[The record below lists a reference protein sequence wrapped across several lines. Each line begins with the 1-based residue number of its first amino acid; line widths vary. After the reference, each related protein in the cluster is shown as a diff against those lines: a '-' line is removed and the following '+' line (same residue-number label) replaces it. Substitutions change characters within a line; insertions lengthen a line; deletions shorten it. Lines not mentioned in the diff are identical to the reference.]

1 MRHDRPVTPDRPREP
16 GDGVTAV
23 AEDYLKTIWSAQEW
37 DDAPVT
43 TSALAARLGLAASTV
58 SEQVKRLVDAGLVV
72 PAPYRPVELTDAGRA
87 RALRVVRRHRLL
99 ETYLVEHL
107 GYGWDQVH
115 EEAEVLEHV
124 VSDLFLERIDGL
136 LGRPVRDPHG
146 DPIPSPEGAYERPEA
161 VPLTDCAAGELVRVV
176 RISACPRVV
185 VSTRSDRPASRPSG
199 DPAVP
204 DSSSTIPVTT
214 SGVAVST
221 ARTSTISQPTRDGR
235 RAVASG
241 RHRLR
246 QPRVTQP

>member
-1 MRHDRPVTPDRPREP
+1 MTPDRPRDA

-43 TSALAARLGLAASTV
+43 TTALAARLGLAASTV

-124 VSDLFLERIDGL
+124 VSELFLERIDDL
-136 LGRPVRDPHG
+136 LGRPWRDPHG
-146 DPIPSPEGAYERPEA
+146 DPIPTADGDYERPEA
-161 VPLTDCAAGELVRVV
+161 VLLGDCPQGDRVCVARISDTDPEVLRWLADNGVVLDAELLVLHRLPDGAVEVGPSGGDALLLPAPAAAALRVV
-176 RISACPRVV
+176 RTGGA
-185 VSTRSDRPASRPSG
+185 A
-199 DPAVP
+199 DPA
-204 DSSSTIPVTT
+204 
-214 SGVAVST
+214 A
-221 ARTSTISQPTRDGR
+221 
-235 RAVASG
+235 
-241 RHRLR
+241 
-246 QPRVTQP
+246 

>member
-1 MRHDRPVTPDRPREP
+1 MSPDRAREA

-43 TSALAARLGLAASTV
+43 TSALAARLGLAPSTV

-72 PAPYRPVELTDAGRA
+72 PAPYRPVELTEAGRT

-124 VSDLFLERIDGL
+124 VSELFLERIDGL
-136 LGRPVRDPHG
+136 LGHPSRDPHG
-146 DPIPSPEGAYERPEA
+146 DPIPAADGAYSRPAA
-161 VPLTDCAAGELVRVV
+161 VLLTGCGEGVRVRV
-176 RISACPRVV
+176 ARIS
-185 VSTRSDRPASRPSG
+185 DD
-199 DPAVP
+199 DPAVLRWLA
-204 DSSSTIPVTT
+204 D
-214 SGVAVST
+214 SGVVLDAVLVLVRASSDDGDLLVLT
-221 ARTSTISQPTRDGR
+221 ESRTELLLP
-235 RAVASG
+235 RAAAAA
-241 RHRLR
+241 LR
-246 QPRVTQP
+246 VVLEAGA

>member
-1 MRHDRPVTPDRPREP
+1 MTSDRPRDA

-43 TSALAARLGLAASTV
+43 TSALAARLGLAVSTV

-115 EEAEVLEHV
+115 EEAELLEHV
-124 VSDLFLERIDGL
+124 VSELFLERIDGL
-136 LGRPVRDPHG
+136 LGRPLRDPHG
-146 DPIPSPEGAYERPEA
+146 DPIPAADGTYERPAA
-161 VPLTDCAAGELVRVV
+161 VLLTDCPAGARVRVARISDADPEVLRWLADSGVVLDAELLVHGPGEHEEPGGTGGPPGAVVELAGGGRLQLPPAAAGALRVV
-176 RISACPRVV
+176 GS
-185 VSTRSDRPASRPSG
+185 
-199 DPAVP
+199 
-204 DSSSTIPVTT
+204 
-214 SGVAVST
+214 
-221 ARTSTISQPTRDGR
+221 
-235 RAVASG
+235 
-241 RHRLR
+241 
-246 QPRVTQP
+246 

>member
-1 MRHDRPVTPDRPREP
+1 MTTDRPREA

-124 VSDLFLERIDGL
+124 VSELFLQRIDDL
-136 LGRPVRDPHG
+136 LGRPRRDPHG
-146 DPIPSPEGAYERPEA
+146 DPIPTADGDYERPEA
-161 VPLTDCAAGELVRVV
+161 VLLTDCPAGARVRVARISDTDPQVLRWLADRGVVLDAELVVEGTGSSDADGDVAVGRAGGEHLRLPAAAAAALRVVGAGAAG
-176 RISACPRVV
+176 
-185 VSTRSDRPASRPSG
+185 PA
-199 DPAVP
+199 A
-204 DSSSTIPVTT
+204 
-214 SGVAVST
+214 
-221 ARTSTISQPTRDGR
+221 
-235 RAVASG
+235 
-241 RHRLR
+241 
-246 QPRVTQP
+246 

>member
-1 MRHDRPVTPDRPREP
+1 MTPDRSREARDA

-176 RISACPRVV
+176 RISDARPDVLRWLAERGVVLDAELVVVHGATGERVGAVVVDGAGVVDQVAGAAPLRLPPDAAEALRVV
-185 VSTRSDRPASRPSG
+185 RAARPGSA
-199 DPAVP
+199 A
-204 DSSSTIPVTT
+204 
-214 SGVAVST
+214 
-221 ARTSTISQPTRDGR
+221 
-235 RAVASG
+235 
-241 RHRLR
+241 
-246 QPRVTQP
+246 